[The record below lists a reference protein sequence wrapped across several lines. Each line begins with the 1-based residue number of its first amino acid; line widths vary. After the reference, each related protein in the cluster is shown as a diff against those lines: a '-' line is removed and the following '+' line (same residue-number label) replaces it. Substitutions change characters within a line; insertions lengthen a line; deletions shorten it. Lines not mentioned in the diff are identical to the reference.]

1 MTYGRLHPLP
11 LLSNLR
17 N

>member
-17 N
+17 D